1 MKNDELLKA
10 IELIKN
16 KEFHQA
22 ELILDKFL
30 GAENSPSNI
39 SYAYYFSYLVNLG
52 LGKKNAAELYF
63 EKFLTSCFEYG
74 DVLIEKRDWGFD
86 LLVKHDNIA
95 KRKELSYVSIN
106 ISLIYILQ
114 TFLPKQINI
123 ESFP

>member
-22 ELILDKFL
+22 ELILDKFM
-30 GAENSPSNI
+30 GAENSSSDK

-63 EKFLTSCFEYG
+63 ENFLSSCFDDEN
-74 DVLIEKRDWGFD
+74 VTIEKGSWGGG

-106 ISLIYILQ
+106 KSLIYILQ